1 LRQVYAGSPYSLRIQ
16 PQNVHMKSVNE
27 LLVLFMRQAQLER
40 ATKQR
45 GGARVVEEQDL
56 HVVRRK
62 FAAYPKA
69 ATGDAVVK
77 DDDRV

>member
-1 LRQVYAGSPYSLRIQ
+1 
-16 PQNVHMKSVNE
+16 MKSVNE

-56 HVVRRK
+56 HVVRQK
-62 FAAYPKA
+62 FPAYPRA
-69 ATGDAVVK
+69 AKSGVVVK